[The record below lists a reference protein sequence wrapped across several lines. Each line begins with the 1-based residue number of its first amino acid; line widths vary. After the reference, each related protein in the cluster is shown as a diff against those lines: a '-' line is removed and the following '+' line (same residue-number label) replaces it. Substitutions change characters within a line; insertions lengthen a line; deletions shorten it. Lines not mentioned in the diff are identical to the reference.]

1 MDEKQSI
8 AIEEETLLKH
18 TPGSGDKEDVFAGAA
33 TRAPNGRI
41 SFRWD
46 RTIGVLC
53 LASDFTCWIALHYL
67 ASFARHGSFAN
78 ADYAFSAAAIV
89 QFAALSLA
97 LFIVGGYDRRTN
109 FLSLGYMSEHFIAM
123 VAAGC
128 MGAVAIYA
136 GATFEDSVRPSRLV
150 LVASLGLFAVLSVVY
165 RRWISQRLREGA
177 SGMFYVV
184 LGAGDLA
191 QAFYRA
197 YRDSPTHERIR
208 VVDPLPGAPRAGKSI
223 DPACPEAPLIE
234 AMASGDMGL
243 LIANSHGVIVAER
256 KSELSTAV
264 MQWLTRVHFADT
276 PVYTL
281 DAFYEKYWRIVPV
294 HSLDPMW
301 PLEVSSQL
309 ASQSVYTHVKR
320 LIDIIAAGLA
330 IGLLS
335 PVFALLTLLTRLDS
349 GRPTLFRQTRI
360 GRDGAP
366 FTIYK
371 FRTMHN
377 RPPDAQGDLYTQKN
391 DPRVTKIGGWLRKW
405 RLDELPQLWN
415 VLQGNMSL
423 MGPRAEWNQLA
434 HLYEREIPFYHFRHL
449 VKPGI
454 TGWAQVNYPYGASKE
469 DAVEK
474 LKYDLYYIRHCSLR
488 LDAMIVL
495 KTLHIMLWGKGH

>member
-8 AIEEETLLKH
+8 AFGADILLK
-18 TPGSGDKEDVFAGAA
+18 PGSEAGDGEDVFAAAA
-33 TRAPNGRI
+33 TRAPHGRI
-41 SFRWD
+41 SFRWG
-46 RTIGVLC
+46 RLVGLLC
-53 LASDFTCWIALHYL
+53 LGLDFVCWIVLHYF
-67 ASFARHGSFAN
+67 AGFARHGSPSD
-78 ADYAFSAAAIV
+78 ADYAFSAAAMV
-89 QFAALSLA
+89 QFGALALA

-123 VAAGC
+123 VAASGL
-128 MGAVAIYA
+128 GAIAIYA
-136 GATFEDSVRPSRLV
+136 GAAYQDSIRPSRLV
-150 LVASLGLFAVLSVVY
+150 LLTSLGSFAILSVVY
-165 RRWISQRLREGA
+165 RRWISQRLRQGGA
-177 SGMFYVV
+177 GMFYVV

-191 QAFYRA
+191 RAFYRA
-197 YRDSPTHERIR
+197 YRDSPTHQRIR

-223 DPACPEAPLIE
+223 DPACPKAPLIE
-234 AMASGDMGL
+234 AVAASDMGL
-243 LIANSHGVIVAER
+243 LIANSHGVIVAEQKR
-256 KSELSTAV
+256 DLSVTV
-264 MQWLTRVHFADT
+264 MQWLTRIHFADT

-294 HSLDPMW
+294 HALDPMW

-309 ASQSVYTHVKR
+309 ASQSVYAHIKR
-320 LIDIIAAGLA
+320 LIDILAAGVALTV
-330 IGLLS
+330 LS
-335 PVFALLTLLTRLDS
+335 PVFAVLTLATWLDS
-349 GRPTLFRQTRI
+349 GKPALFRQTRI

-377 RPPDAQGDLYTQKN
+377 RPPEAQGDLYTQKK
-391 DPRVTKIGGWLRKW
+391 DPRVTKIGGWLRKL

-415 VLQGNMSL
+415 VLQGDMSL

-434 HLYEREIPFYHFRHL
+434 LVYEREIPFYHFRHL

-469 DAVEK
+469 DAIEK